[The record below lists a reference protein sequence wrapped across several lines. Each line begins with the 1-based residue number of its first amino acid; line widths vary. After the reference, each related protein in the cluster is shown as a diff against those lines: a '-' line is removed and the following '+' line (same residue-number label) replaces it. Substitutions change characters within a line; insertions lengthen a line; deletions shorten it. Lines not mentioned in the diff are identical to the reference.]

1 MRAECYGSSNDMHST
16 VHTKIKTAQVNV
28 CSNGNTSSSVVGQK
42 HTTVL
47 FERVMES
54 TEIEKKNKGA
64 ARFRTRE
71 ELCRSVYGVGY

>member
-1 MRAECYGSSNDMHST
+1 M
-16 VHTKIKTAQVNV
+16 
-28 CSNGNTSSSVVGQK
+28 VGQK
-42 HTTVL
+42 HATLL

-71 ELCRSVYGVGY
+71 ELCRSVCGVGY